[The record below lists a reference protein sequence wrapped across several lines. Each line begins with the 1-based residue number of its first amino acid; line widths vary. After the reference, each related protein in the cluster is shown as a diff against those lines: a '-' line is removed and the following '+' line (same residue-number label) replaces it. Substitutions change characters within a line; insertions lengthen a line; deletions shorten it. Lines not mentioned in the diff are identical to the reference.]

1 MTTFE
6 IFDYAKQ
13 KWVSI
18 EVNSDNIQEFH
29 GYVIEDVLAYETP
42 NDYRI
47 RLASAKV
54 NLVEDD
60 YDFIVKE

>member
-6 IFDYAKQ
+6 IFDFHKQ
-13 KWVSI
+13 EWVEI

-42 NDYRI
+42 NDYKI
-47 RLASAKV
+47 RLASSKV
-54 NLVEDD
+54 NFVGDD
-60 YDFIVKE
+60 YNFKK